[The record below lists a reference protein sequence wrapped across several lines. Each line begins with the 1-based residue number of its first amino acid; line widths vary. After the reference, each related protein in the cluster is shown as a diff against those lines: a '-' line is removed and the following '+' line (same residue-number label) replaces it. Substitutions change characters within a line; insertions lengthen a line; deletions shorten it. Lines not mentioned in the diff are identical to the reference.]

1 MKAFVTG
8 CLAVVLVGVVA
19 WAVLGS
25 IDMSASDVYV
35 SQTGSV
41 RL

>member
-1 MKAFVTG
+1 MKAFLTACAVTI
-8 CLAVVLVGVVA
+8 LVGVGA

-35 SQTGSV
+35 SHNGSV